1 MNYLTH
7 TIGGMYM
14 TSSLKQA
21 LSQVQ
26 APKVAI
32 SKLQGQTYQ
41 AQRVAVAPVKQS
53 NVLNSLM
60 GMAQAGT
67 QAYGAYVAKRE
78 EQGIQRKNEI
88 LLKNMRPEE
97 IKKMREDGTLLYQDD
112 PYAMRA
118 LERELGR
125 QEAYNVDAIVANKI
139 RAGDFKSRQDMED
152 FRASL
157 YEQSMSTMAEAY
169 GINPTSTYFREGLQS
184 DIVERNMAVYNTQA
198 VKTDQAERNKAR
210 LVIEGNIQA
219 IVNSGKN
226 SGYGTMEYLKK
237 AREEGLIRSDEEM
250 EVYLNKTAKELAQRP
265 DGVEALKEMANSKVT
280 LWGEETTYAEAIG
293 TEAMNLLILN
303 AHEKQFQNDWENQEQ
318 FIRGLHFI
326 TSADLTTPEGIASAK
341 DKVSSMWKQLHQLD
355 QNSPLVTQQKQQL
368 LQAELQLQDNM
379 KRAVEAK
386 KSSMKGNMQLAYRI
400 KYLNEVF
407 NKRINGENISTAY
420 DAQIEDEM
428 TGKWTDSDLSM
439 FAEWKIQEIRGDTTL
454 TPEQQDLKLLAYLKA
469 DDNKSKGFREK
480 FNTLVQD
487 ASQEWTASVLA
498 SKYGQPLPENPRLNE
513 LTRFYQLDPSTI
525 QQLYPENA
533 ELIMKL
539 DLLSKAG
546 FNQEMLA
553 KAEAQQQGMTEQM
566 RFQLRND
573 WNTVKNNSKYS
584 ELASIPATLD
594 NQAFEVYQAYAAFSG
609 NTSAAAQYTAQYMQS
624 NYEPLTIDDNQ
635 IGMVSKKSLM
645 INPSNPNSYE
655 QGKQLIQKV
664 LKDNNLGSDT
674 LITNTF
680 DGRIQFMNPTGG
692 VYVFSTEDL
701 RKIQEAMTVEEREQA
716 LEDVQSGKSKQTYK
730 LQSNRFFY

>member
-1 MNYLTH
+1 MA
-7 TIGGMYM
+7 
-14 TSSLKQA
+14 SSLKQA

-41 AQRVAVAPVKQS
+41 AQRVAVAPVSQS
-53 NVLNSLM
+53 NALNSLM
-60 GMAQAGT
+60 GMAKAGT
-67 QAYGAYVAKRE
+67 QAYGAYVAERE
-78 EQGIQRKNEI
+78 KQGIQRKNEI

-125 QEAYNVDAIVANKI
+125 QEAYNVDAVVANKI
-139 RAGDFKSRQDMED
+139 RAGDFKTRQEMEE

-157 YEQSMSTMAEAY
+157 YEQSMSTMADSY
-169 GINPTSTYFREGLQS
+169 GINPTSTYFREGIQS

-210 LVIEGNIQA
+210 LVIEGNIQS
-219 IVNSGKN
+219 IVNAGKQ
-226 SGYGTMEYLKK
+226 SGYGTVEYLKK
-237 AREEGLIRSDEEM
+237 AREDGLIRSDEEM

-265 DGVEALKEMANSKVT
+265 DGVEALKEMANSKIN

-293 TEAMNLLILN
+293 TEAMNILILN
-303 AHEKQFQNDWENQEQ
+303 AHEKQFANDWENQEQ
-318 FIRGLHFI
+318 FIRGLHSI
-326 TSADLTTPEGIASAK
+326 TNADLTTPEGIASSK
-341 DKVSSMWKQLHQLD
+341 DKVSQMWKQLHKYD

-379 KRAVEAK
+379 KRAAEAK
-386 KSSMKGNMQLAYRI
+386 KKSMQSNIHLAYRM
-400 KYLNEVF
+400 KYLEEVF
-407 NKRINGENISTAY
+407 QKRRNGENISTAY
-420 DAQIEDEM
+420 DAQPEDEM

-439 FAEWKIQEIRGDTTL
+439 YAEWKIQQIKGDASL
-454 TPEQQDLKLLAYLKA
+454 TPEQQDLEILSYLKA

-480 FNTLVQD
+480 FNTLIQD
-487 ASQEWTASVLA
+487 ANQEWSATVLA
-498 SKYGQPLPENPRLNE
+498 SKYGQPLPENLRMNE
-513 LTRFYQLDPSTI
+513 LARFYKLDPSTVM
-525 QQLYPENA
+525 QLYPENA
-533 ELIMKL
+533 EILMKL

-584 ELASIPATLD
+584 ELASIPSTLD

-609 NTSAAAQYTAQYMQS
+609 NTSAAAQYTAQFMQS
-624 NYEPLTIDDNQ
+624 NYEPLSIEDTQ

-645 INPSNPNSYE
+645 IDPNNPNSYQE
-655 QGKQLIQKV
+655 GKKLIEKALSV
-664 LKDNNLGSDT
+664 YGLGDDT
-674 LITNTF
+674 IISNAY
-680 DGRIQFMNPTGG
+680 DGRVQFLNPTGG
-692 VYVFSTEDL
+692 VYVLSTEDL
-701 RKIQEAMTVEEREQA
+701 RKLSDSFKTEDQQTLDAMMQELEREQA
-716 LEDVQSGKSKQTYK
+716 LKDVQEGKSKKTYN
-730 LQSNRFFY
+730 LQKNRLFY